1 MDLELWKKQK
11 IELGITFDDLSQK
24 THISISTLKDI
35 FRGKTYAPRIDTV
48 QAIEKA
54 LGLSNNDL
62 WTDEDYK
69 SGVSMTKKVA
79 ITPLEENVL
88 VAAKPVIALYGE
100 KGAKLLID
108 FCELITKK

>member
-1 MDLELWKKQK
+1 MNFDLWKEQK
-11 IELGITFDDLSQK
+11 KKLGLTNRDIATAAGVSLRTVDE
-24 THISISTLKDI
+24 I
-35 FRGKTYAPRIDTV
+35 FRGAVQNPRIDTV

-54 LGLSNNDL
+54 LGLSDE
-62 WTDEDYK
+62 WTDEDYE

-79 ITPLEENVL
+79 VTPLEENVL

-100 KGAKLLID
+100 KGVKLLID

>member
-11 IELGITFDDLSQK
+11 KELGITFDDLSQK

-54 LGLSNNDL
+54 LGISDDV

-69 SGVSMTKKVA
+69 SGVSMTKKAA

-108 FCELITKK
+108 FCELIISK